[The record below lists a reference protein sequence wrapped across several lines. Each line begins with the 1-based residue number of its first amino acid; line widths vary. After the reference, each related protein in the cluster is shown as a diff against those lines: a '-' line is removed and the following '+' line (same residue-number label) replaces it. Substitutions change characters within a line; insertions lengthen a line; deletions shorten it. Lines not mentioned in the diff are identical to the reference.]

1 MKSVF
6 FSLSLL
12 LLLEK
17 QAAGIGIYAGE
28 TKGHFLVKTSP
39 VVFIQKD
46 HFHYGP
52 RRAQEDGA
60 EESIFEQTKHRAY
73 GQDADAD
80 LGETR
85 SSQEQ
90 TSVNEDIVCD
100 EEDEISQQ
108 KSQLQSQS
116 QIKAQA
122 QLKSHGAQLKS
133 QTGQLKTLGQVK
145 SQIKLK
151 SHRAPLKSSQAS
163 QPLQEAFS
171 QQIKGKAHALDGDQA
186 QVRQQ
191 HKTVHR
197 LKSKHGWA
205 RKTAEFFPYF
215 RRHFQS
221 YDGYFV
227 QFQGQ
232 LQGGIHHTE
241 SFHQA
246 QQTCYCPNG
255 EILLYQDSFT
265 E

>member
-1 MKSVF
+1 MKSIF

-17 QAAGIGIYAGE
+17 QAVGTGIYGE
-28 TKGHFLVKTSP
+28 TKGHFLVNTSP
-39 VVFIQKD
+39 VVYFQND
-46 HFHYGP
+46 HSQYGS

-60 EESIFEQTKHRAY
+60 EESSFEQTKHRVY
-73 GQDADAD
+73 GQDADVD
-80 LGETR
+80 LGETQ
-85 SSQEQ
+85 SSQQQ
-90 TSVNEDIVCD
+90 TGVSEDIVCN

-108 KSQLQSQS
+108 KSRLQSHS
-116 QIKAQA
+116 QIKSQT
-122 QLKSHGAQLKS
+122 QVKSHAAQVKS

-151 SHRAPLKSSQAS
+151 SHRAPLKSSRAS
-163 QPLQEAFS
+163 QTLQEAFP
-171 QQIKGKAHALDGDQA
+171 QQIKGKAHALDEDQA

-191 HKTVHR
+191 HKMVHR
-197 LKSKHGWA
+197 LKSKLAWA
-205 RKTAEFFPYF
+205 RRTAEFLPYF
-215 RRHFQS
+215 RRHFQG

-232 LQGGIHHTE
+232 LQGGIHHTKP
-241 SFHQA
+241 FHQA

-255 EILLYQDSFT
+255 ELILYQDAFT

>member
-1 MKSVF
+1 MKSIF

-17 QAAGIGIYAGE
+17 QAAGIGIYGE

-39 VVFIQKD
+39 VVYFQKD
-46 HFHYGP
+46 HFQYGS

-60 EESIFEQTKHRAY
+60 EESSFEQTKHRVY

-80 LGETR
+80 LGETQ
-85 SSQEQ
+85 SSQQQ
-90 TSVNEDIVCD
+90 TGVSEDIACN
-100 EEDEISQQ
+100 EEDKISQQ
-108 KSQLQSQS
+108 KSRLQSHS
-116 QIKAQA
+116 QIKSQT
-122 QLKSHGAQLKS
+122 QVKSHVAQVKS

-163 QPLQEAFS
+163 QTLQEAFP
-171 QQIKGKAHALDGDQA
+171 QQIKGKAHALDEDQA

-191 HKTVHR
+191 HKMVHR
-197 LKSKHGWA
+197 LKSRLGWA
-205 RKTAEFFPYF
+205 KRAAEFLPYF
-215 RRHFQS
+215 RQHFQG
-221 YDGYFV
+221 YDEYFV

-232 LQGGIHHTE
+232 LQGGIHPTKP
-241 SFHQA
+241 FHQA

-255 EILLYQDSFT
+255 ELILYQDAFT